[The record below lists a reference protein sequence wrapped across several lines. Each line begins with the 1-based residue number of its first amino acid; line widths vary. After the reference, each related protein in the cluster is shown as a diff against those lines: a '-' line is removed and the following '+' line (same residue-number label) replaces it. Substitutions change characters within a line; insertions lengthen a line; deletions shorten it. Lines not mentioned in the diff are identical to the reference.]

1 MKDNKYKRSPT
12 YSSNYL
18 ESSVVNNIL
27 KVSNSNFKN
36 NLSFWKC
43 YKNIFFFQNKA
54 LFKVVLYLTLR
65 LNYKLKNEIVWPK
78 IIIPLYLNLIL
89 FILCN

>member
-43 YKNIFFFQNKA
+43 YKNIFFFKI
-54 LFKVVLYLTLR
+54 KHYL
-65 LNYKLKNEIVWPK
+65 K
-78 IIIPLYLNLIL
+78 
-89 FILCN
+89 

>member
-1 MKDNKYKRSPT
+1 MKDNKYKWFPT

-18 ESSVVNNIL
+18 ESSVINNIL
-27 KVSNSNFKN
+27 KVSNSKFKN

-43 YKNIFFFQNKA
+43 YINILLQNKT

-78 IIIPLYLNLIL
+78 IIIPLYFNLIL
-89 FILCN
+89 LILCN